1 MRTAHDEEARWLAYR
16 RGDLRIAVNLGG
28 QLTTIPLGGGRRRGG
43 GDRVVAAWEPVEAP
57 GADGLLRLPPES
69 CVVLADG

>member
-1 MRTAHDEEARWLAYR
+1 MAPWDAA
-16 RGDLRIAVNLGG
+16 GDADLQRS
-28 QLTTIPLGGGRRRGG
+28 GGRRRGG

-57 GADGLLRLPPES
+57 GVDGLLHLPPES